1 MPAALT
7 VVITASSRIVEL
19 VLAPDFGERHQGGS
33 LQLLH
38 SNVTVA
44 SECYEWKNWFRS
56 RAPQHMVKGRVQP
69 LSESAKPALVGKS
82 LSRIHANLAM

>member
-44 SECYEWKNWFRS
+44 SEW
-56 RAPQHMVKGRVQP
+56 RAPRHMVKGRVQP